1 MIVVLETARTTM
13 KIDGNDSI
21 YGVALVSVMTMMM
34 MKTFLTRV

>member
-1 MIVVLETARTTM
+1 M

-34 MKTFLTRV
+34 MMKFLTRV

>member
-1 MIVVLETARTTM
+1 M

-34 MKTFLTRV
+34 MKFLTRV

>member
-1 MIVVLETARTTM
+1 M

-34 MKTFLTRV
+34 MMKFLIPFS